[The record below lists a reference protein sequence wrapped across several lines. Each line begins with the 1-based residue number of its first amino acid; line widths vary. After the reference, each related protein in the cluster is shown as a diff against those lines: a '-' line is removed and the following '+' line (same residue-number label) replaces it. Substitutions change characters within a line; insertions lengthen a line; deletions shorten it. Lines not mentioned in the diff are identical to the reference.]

1 MLAFVLALPALG
13 AQDEKKPQTAQ
24 EQYSALVK
32 EYNQRQQEILKE
44 YNKAKSEEQKKPH
57 LDQYFALSKDYAPKF
72 YKIAEDNP
80 KDSAG
85 QEALFWVIQNANG
98 SAVYEQAAKQ
108 VATLVAEM
116 PVNDLTRRLNTM
128 PGGSPALMEAVFK
141 RAEKDGDDP
150 KAGDLLAWV
159 ATRGSHL
166 PAGQK
171 ATTLLVEK
179 YPDHAAIERL
189 CAMLG
194 SSGPPNAG
202 DTLKKILEKST
213 NPKGKAAATLAIA
226 RSLARRTDSLGNN
239 PAEAEKVVAEAE
251 KYFTQAAEL
260 GKDNAALQ
268 KDIERELKILK
279 HLRVGKEAPEIKGPD
294 LDGKEFKLSDYRG
307 KVVLLD
313 FWGDW

>member
-13 AQDEKKPQTAQ
+13 AQDEKKPQTPQ
-24 EQYSALVK
+24 EQYAALVK
-32 EYNQRQQEILKE
+32 EFSTRQQEILKD
-44 YNKAKSEEQKKPH
+44 YQKTKGEEQQKH
-57 LDQYFALSKDYAPKF
+57 LEKYFALSKDYAPKF

-80 KDSAG
+80 KDAG
-85 QEALFWVIQNANG
+85 GQDALFWVIQNGNG
-98 SAVYEQAAKQ
+98 TPVHQKAAEK

-116 PVNDLTRRLNTM
+116 PLKDLARRLNTM
-128 PGGSPALMEAVFK
+128 RGGNADLMDAVYK
-141 RAEKDGDDP
+141 RAEKDAADAQ
-150 KAGDLLAWV
+150 AGDLLAWV
-159 ATRGSHL
+159 ATNGYHM
-166 PAGQK
+166 PIGVK
-171 ATTLLVEK
+171 ATARLVEK
-179 YPDHAAIERL
+179 YPDHRAIEQV
-189 CAMLG
+189 CNMLG
-194 SSGPPNAG
+194 SYGPPNAA
-202 DTLKKILEKST
+202 DTLKQIVEKST
-213 NPKGKAAATLAIA
+213 NPKVKAAATLAIA
-226 RSLARRTDSLGNN
+226 KSLAKKTDSLGNN

-251 KYFTQAAEL
+251 KYFNQAAEL

>member
-13 AQDEKKPQTAQ
+13 AQDEKKPQSAQ
-24 EQYSALVK
+24 EQYAALVK
-32 EYNQRQQEILKE
+32 ELNTEQQKIIQE
-44 YNKAKSEEQKKPH
+44 YNKTKGEEQQKH
-57 LDQYFALSKDYAPKF
+57 LNRYFALNKEYAEKF
-72 YKIAEDNP
+72 YKLAEDNP

-85 QEALFWVIQNANG
+85 QDALFWVIQNG
-98 SAVYEQAAKQ
+98 SGSTVYEKAAQKA
-108 VATLVAEM
+108 ATLVAEM
-116 PVNDLTRRLNTM
+116 PVADLDRRLKM
-128 PGGSPALMEAVFK
+128 MRGGSPDLMEAVLK

-150 KAGDLLAWV
+150 KAADLIAWV
-159 ATRGSHL
+159 ATSGSYL
-166 PAGQK
+166 PVGQK

-194 SSGPPNAG
+194 SNGPPNAA

-213 NPKGKAAATLAIA
+213 NPKVKAAATLAIA
-226 RSLARRTDSLGNN
+226 RSLARKTDSLGNN

-251 KYFTQAAEL
+251 KYFAQAAEL

-268 KDIERELKILK
+268 KDVERELKILK
-279 HLRVGKEAPEIKGPD
+279 HLRIGKEAPDIKGPD